1 MMYSF
6 GGDALMLYY
15 NTAYHTRYDDGSM
28 LRSMNY
34 PDGEYIYLTDAQGA
48 VSNVLQWINQH
59 LTDISGLTVGFVNG
73 LNLYLLFVAVVLIY
87 FVLRALKVHWFTAV
101 LLAPMILLLAPQIR
115 RMGGHFGLAY
125 PFLIPMAMLWFLRKY
140 RVGQLEKRD
149 ALMLAVSVFF
159 TFNNPYTGFNVNF
172 FLILAGLLL
181 FAAEGFKWK
190 NWKRPAIISGMGL
203 VALGLVFVNFKLFD
217 NVHDRL
223 NPQWGFFFYHANFEG
238 LFHPPHSLLHD
249 WMTRNKIMVP
259 EIEFEAM
266 LNVGLIATLCLAVMA
281 LMTLASPFL
290 GKNKPEL
297 HRITA
302 EHRILLGAS
311 LLLFLMAANTS
322 LIKVSPDWL
331 ENNMGW
337 MLMFKASGRLGWT
350 FYFALTITAAVF
362 LDRLFRVTS
371 PWYMASL
378 FILLAAAIWNAEI
391 NQYIRPHFKEV
402 FNENYFDQKH
412 EQEIK
417 DILLENKIDAS
428 QYQALLSI
436 PKMMAWSDKILSTLN
451 YRTQMYS
458 TRISLATG
466 LPMVNSML
474 SRIGLGHT
482 LERVQML
489 SNPLVER
496 TLLQKFPNQKDLL
509 LVVGSDAIP
518 ELKGGEK
525 FMVDISERVAET
537 KDFSLY
543 RLRLSDLV
551 NNASV
556 LTAKTAFRTG
566 TNPSP
571 SLHLSYD
578 ETPSDITFYGKGS
591 HQTKAQEDDIT
602 SFVSPFERDTQ
613 MVFSGWTYVDPGQ
626 WSAGFWLLS
635 IRDQS
640 GAELENI
647 KVETRKSN
655 DVQDSWLRSEARFM
669 LPRGAQLQI
678 KSFGNKAMLVDEVM
692 LWPAGVSPIVN
703 DPNAPT
709 FLYENFKVKK

>member
-73 LNLYLLFVAVVLIY
+73 LNLYLLFIAVVLIY
-87 FVLRALKVHWFTAV
+87 FVLRALKVHWLTAV

-140 RVGQLEKRD
+140 RVGKLEKRD

-203 VALGLVFVNFKLFD
+203 LALGLVFVNFKLFD
-217 NVHDRL
+217 TVHDRL

-290 GKNKPEL
+290 GKKKSDL
-297 HRITA
+297 HRITS

-350 FYFALTITAAVF
+350 FYFALTLTAAVF

-378 FILLAAAIWNAEI
+378 FILLTTAIWNAEI

-402 FNENYFDQKH
+402 FNENYYDQKH

-551 NNASV
+551 NNSSISA
-556 LTAKTAFRTG
+556 AKTAFRTG
-566 TNPSP
+566 TNTAP

-578 ETPSDITFYGKGS
+578 ETPSSHTFYGKGS

-602 SFVSPFERDTQ
+602 SFVSTFERDTQ

-647 KVETRKSN
+647 KIETRKSN
-655 DVQDSWLRSEARFM
+655 DVQDSWLRSEARFN
-669 LPRGAQLQI
+669 LPRGAQVQI

-692 LWPAGVSPIVN
+692 LWPAGGSPIVN

>member
-140 RVGQLEKRD
+140 RVGKLEKRD

-203 VALGLVFVNFKLFD
+203 LALGLVFVNFKLFD
-217 NVHDRL
+217 TVHDRL

-290 GKNKPEL
+290 GKKKPDL
-297 HRITA
+297 HRITS

-350 FYFALTITAAVF
+350 FYFALTLTAAVF

-378 FILLAAAIWNAEI
+378 FILLTTAIWNAEI

-402 FNENYFDQKH
+402 FNENYYDQKH

-551 NNASV
+551 NNPSILA
-556 LTAKTAFRTG
+556 AKTAFRTG
-566 TNPSP
+566 TNTAP

-578 ETPSDITFYGKGS
+578 ETPSSHTFYGKGS

-655 DVQDSWLRSEARFM
+655 DVQDSWLRSEARFN
-669 LPRGAQLQI
+669 LPRGAQVQI

>member
-181 FAAEGFKWK
+181 FAADGFKWK

-203 VALGLVFVNFKLFD
+203 VALGLVFINFKLFD

-238 LFHPPHSLLHD
+238 LFHPPHSLLYD

-290 GKNKPEL
+290 GKKKPEL
-297 HRITA
+297 HRIA
-302 EHRILLGAS
+302 SEHRILLGAS

-378 FILLAAAIWNAEI
+378 FLLLAAAIWNAEI

-417 DILLENKIDAS
+417 DILLENKVDAS

-518 ELKGGEK
+518 ELTGGEK

-543 RLRLSDLV
+543 RLRLSDLA
-551 NNASV
+551 NNAS
-556 LTAKTAFRTG
+556 LLAAKAAFQSG
-566 TNPSP
+566 SHLQP

-578 ETPSDITFYGKGS
+578 ETPSSHTFYGKGS
-591 HQTKAQEDDIT
+591 HQTKPQEDDIT

-613 MVFSGWTYVDPGQ
+613 MVFAGWTYVDPGQ
-626 WSAGFWLLS
+626 WNTGFWLLS

>member
-73 LNLYLLFVAVVLIY
+73 LNLYLLFIAVVLIY
-87 FVLRALKVHWFTAV
+87 FVLRALKVHWLTAV

-140 RVGQLEKRD
+140 RVGKLEKRD

-203 VALGLVFVNFKLFD
+203 LALGLVFVNFKLFD
-217 NVHDRL
+217 TVHDRL

-290 GKNKPEL
+290 GKKKPEL
-297 HRITA
+297 HRITS

-350 FYFALTITAAVF
+350 FYFALTLTAAVF

-378 FILLAAAIWNAEI
+378 FILLTTAIWNAEI

-402 FNENYFDQKH
+402 FNENYYDQKH

-496 TLLQKFPNQKDLL
+496 PLLQKFPNQKDLL

-518 ELKGGEK
+518 ELKAGEK

-551 NNASV
+551 NNSSILA
-556 LTAKTAFRTG
+556 AKTAFRTG
-566 TNPSP
+566 TNTAP

-578 ETPSDITFYGKGS
+578 ETPSSHTFYGKGS

-655 DVQDSWLRSEARFM
+655 DVQDSWLRSEARFN
-669 LPRGAQLQI
+669 LPRGAQVQI

>member
-1 MMYSF
+1 
-6 GGDALMLYY
+6 MLYY

-73 LNLYLLFVAVVLIY
+73 LNLYLLFIAVVLIY
-87 FVLRALKVHWFTAV
+87 FVLRALKVHWLTAV

-140 RVGQLEKRD
+140 RVGKLEKRD

-203 VALGLVFVNFKLFD
+203 LALGLVFVNFKLFD
-217 NVHDRL
+217 TVHDRL

-290 GKNKPEL
+290 GKKKPEL
-297 HRITA
+297 HRITS

-350 FYFALTITAAVF
+350 FYFALTLTAAVF

-378 FILLAAAIWNAEI
+378 FILLTTAIWNAEI

-402 FNENYFDQKH
+402 FNENYYDQKH

-496 TLLQKFPNQKDLL
+496 PLLQKFPNQKDLL

-518 ELKGGEK
+518 ELKAGEK

-551 NNASV
+551 NNSSILA
-556 LTAKTAFRTG
+556 AKTAFRTG
-566 TNPSP
+566 TNTAP

-578 ETPSDITFYGKGS
+578 ETPSSHTFYGKGS

-602 SFVSPFERDTQ
+602 SFVSPFERDIQ

-655 DVQDSWLRSEARFM
+655 DVQDSWLRSEARFN
-669 LPRGAQLQI
+669 LPRGAQVQI